1 MNTEFISIKYT
12 TTNRHTEQR
21 PIGILLLFEKQPK
34 NKYLTPIK

>member
-21 PIGILLLFEKQPK
+21 PIGIQ
-34 NKYLTPIK
+34 NNDQ